1 MGRLCRDNTKT
12 SLAANRT
19 RESRPSGMRGGLAE
33 TWAMGQLGTHLAIER
48 ASVGNSPPK
57 VIRAALLPDGDR
69 FQPPLV
75 PRCGFQRR
83 LTPSVR
89 LQGKEVR
96 LAGGQGEEMTMWC
109 STVWCIA
116 LLTLNML
123 AAPIAAGA
131 QQAGKMARVGYL
143 PSSPITP

>member
-57 VIRAALLPDGDR
+57 VIRAAFLPDEPRPEPDSGKPTVRDR
-69 FQPPLV
+69 RGACGTVNHGGTRHPLHNRKGADRKLSTY
-75 PRCGFQRR
+75 RCARR
-83 LTPSVR
+83 ISIPTTCTCRS
-89 LQGKEVR
+89 
-96 LAGGQGEEMTMWC
+96 
-109 STVWCIA
+109 
-116 LLTLNML
+116 
-123 AAPIAAGA
+123 
-131 QQAGKMARVGYL
+131 
-143 PSSPITP
+143 